1 MLEKRLHIA
10 DDSAMQALGAHLAQ
24 AAPPQWVIYLI
35 GELGAGKTTLVRGYL
50 RGLGYSGAVKSPTYT
65 LIEPYEFGQRSVY
78 HLDLYRMGDPQEV
91 EYLGLRD
98 VLGENVSVLVEWPQC
113 GRGYLPP
120 ADLEITLVYAGSG
133 RAVTLKA
140 HSSAAETA
148 LGKL

>member
-10 DDSAMQALGAHLAQ
+10 DDSAMQALGARLAQ
-24 AAPPQWVIYLI
+24 AAPPQWVIYLV

-50 RGLGYSGAVKSPTYT
+50 RALGYTGPVKSPTYT
-65 LIEPYEFGQRSVY
+65 LIESYDLAAGSVY

-98 VLGENVSVLVEWPQC
+98 VLGEKVTLLVEWSTC

-120 ADLEITLVYAGSG
+120 ADLEITLAYADSG
-133 RAVTLKA
+133 RDVTLSA
-140 HSSAAETA
+140 CSPAAEVA
-148 LGKL
+148 LGQV